1 MNSRLFY
8 DLAEGFRWN
17 WVTPDVI
24 KKLECGNYQ
33 NEEKYDNV
41 FSCFDKIRV

>member
-17 WVTPDVI
+17 WVTPDGI
-24 KKLECGNYQ
+24 KKLEWRGYQ
-33 NEEKYDNV
+33 NEENYDNV
-41 FSCFDKIRV
+41 L